1 MRSAPPIVLEL
12 RRSRRFELALA
23 AVVVAAV
30 AASFASGLPPPWR
43 AACALAVLALA
54 VPAVRA
60 NRRQHGVRL
69 RLDPGGAAH
78 WLGADGGVAS
88 LQLRDWTCLGPL
100 VTLRLGEGRLRRDL
114 FLLPDSADA
123 ESLRRLRVGLHRLH
137 APAQEPL
144 G

>member
-30 AASFASGLPPPWR
+30 AASFTAELPPPWR
-43 AACALAVLALA
+43 AACAFAVLAMA

-69 RLDPGGAAH
+69 RLDAGGAAH
-78 WLGADGGVAS
+78 WLGADGDTAS
-88 LQLRDWTCLGPL
+88 LQLRDWSCLGPL
-100 VTLRLGEGRLRRDL
+100 VTLRLGDGCSHRDL

-123 ESLRRLRVGLHRLH
+123 ESLRRLRIGLRRLH

>member
-30 AASFASGLPPPWR
+30 AASFASGLPRPWR

-69 RLDPGGAAH
+69 RLGPGGAAH

-100 VTLRLGEGRLRRDL
+100 VTLRLGDGRLRRDL

-123 ESLRRLRVGLHRLH
+123 ESLRRLRVGLRRLH
-137 APAQEPL
+137 APAREPL